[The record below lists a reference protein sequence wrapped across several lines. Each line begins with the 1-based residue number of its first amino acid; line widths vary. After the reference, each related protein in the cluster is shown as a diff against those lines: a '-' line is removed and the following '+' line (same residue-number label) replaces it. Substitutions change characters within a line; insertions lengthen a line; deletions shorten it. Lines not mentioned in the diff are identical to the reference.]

1 MFHVKHPYIWRARRA
16 GRRGALAI
24 ARGATRARRAGK
36 LRGAATPGARPR
48 ARGAAGAAG
57 AQGAY
62 RGRRRGLFG
71 LRPSRSSDSVFLGN
85 SLTDGCEWG
94 ELFDNRHIRN
104 RGISSDRACERAER
118 LDPSGEGQP
127 KRLFLRIG
135 INDLAGGAAPGEGV
149 ADIARVIDRFQTD
162 SRWTRI
168 FVQSI
173 LPVNGRD
180 FDAYRNH
187 YAHAD
192 RIVPTNEPLKALCEE
207 KGVTYIDVWSALADG
222 EGLLDKR
229 YTNDGVHLVGEGYLV
244 WRDVLKPY
252 VK

>member
-1 MFHVKHPYIWRARRA
+1 MKRILILAA
-16 GRRGALAI
+16 AL
-24 ARGATRARRAGK
+24 
-36 LRGAATPGARPR
+36 L
-48 ARGAAGAAG
+48 AAGTAC
-57 AQGAY
+57 AQEAY
-62 RGRRRGLFG
+62 REQRRSLFE
-71 LRPSRSSDSVFLGN
+71 LLPIRSSDIVFLGN
-85 SLTDGCEWG
+85 SLTDGCEWS
-94 ELFDNRHIRN
+94 ELFDNRHTRN
-104 RGISSDRACERAER
+104 RGISSDRACELAER
-118 LDPSGEGQP
+118 LDPIVEGHP
-127 KRLFLRIG
+127 KRLFLMIG
-135 INDLAGGAAPGEGV
+135 INDLAGGAAPGEVV

-192 RIVPTNEPLKALCEE
+192 RIVPTNELLKALCEE

>member
-1 MFHVKHPYIWRARRA
+1 M
-16 GRRGALAI
+16 
-24 ARGATRARRAGK
+24 
-36 LRGAATPGARPR
+36 
-48 ARGAAGAAG
+48 
-57 AQGAY
+57 
-62 RGRRRGLFG
+62 
-71 LRPSRSSDSVFLGN
+71 
-85 SLTDGCEWG
+85 
-94 ELFDNRHIRN
+94 
-104 RGISSDRACERAER
+104 
-118 LDPSGEGQP
+118 
-127 KRLFLRIG
+127 IG
-135 INDLAGGAAPGEGV
+135 INDLAGGAAPGKVV

-192 RIVPTNEPLKALCEE
+192 RIVPTNELLKALCEE